1 VETIDAT
8 GWRRS
13 RRAVEWIVG
22 LAIVAGIFIGII
34 GSATMNVSR
43 PLTIGATSTA
53 AVLLGVAGV
62 TAMWRLPRISGKPTT
77 HRRRRATQSLGGF
90 ALVVALW
97 FASVSIVSGVSGW
110 TPRGWLREVLTG
122 PEQLAALP
130 LNTSPPMNAVLYF
143 GAISTIIGTVRDVPH
158 FAVDFALVRSHPD
171 LCAAVVVVA
180 ADLAAGSGSIV
191 ASFTGPRWTALEPA
205 PDSTIGGL
213 PFIRQ
218 RVLTPPA
225 TERPGAPITA
235 NVTVRENLAIATGR
249 YTVQL
254 LGASGPHRLWSVAS
268 TSGTQMV
275 ECTQYQ
281 R

>member
-1 VETIDAT
+1 MGTIDAT

-13 RRAVEWIVG
+13 PRTVEWIVG
-22 LAIVAGIFIGII
+22 LATVAGLAIGII

-53 AVLLGVAGV
+53 AVLLGVAAI
-62 TAMWRLPRISGKPTT
+62 TAVWRLSRTPGRRPRVARSVAG
-77 HRRRRATQSLGGF
+77 L

-130 LNTSPPMNAVLYF
+130 LNTSPPMDAVLYF
-143 GAISTIIGTVRDVPH
+143 GAISTVIGTVRDAPH

-191 ASFTGPRWTALEPA
+191 ASFTGPRWTALESA

-218 RVLTPPA
+218 RVVTPPA
-225 TERPGAPITA
+225 TELPGALVTA
-235 NVTVRENLAIATGR
+235 NVTVRENLAVATGR
-249 YTVQL
+249 YTVKL
-254 LGASGPHRLWSVAS
+254 LGASGPHRLWAVAS
-268 TSGTQMV
+268 TGGTQMV